1 MRTKFLLLLYWGSN
15 KPELRLGFGYYLQN
29 LNKMR
34 IKVAGGH
41 GMTPDRA
48 LDYLNDML
56 WSAALVAG
64 PVMLATL
71 LVGLLVSVFQVATQI
86 QEITLS
92 YVPKIM
98 VAGLMLILLGPWMI
112 AQLTSF
118 ARDLYLTIPTFG
130 S

>member
-1 MRTKFLLLLYWGSN
+1 
-15 KPELRLGFGYYLQN
+15 
-29 LNKMR
+29 
-34 IKVAGGH
+34 
-41 GMTPDRA
+41 MTPDRA

-71 LVGLLVSVFQVATQI
+71 LVGLLISVFQVATQI

-92 YVPKIM
+92 YVPKIF
-98 VAGLMLILLGPWMI
+98 VAGMMLILLGPWMLSR
-112 AQLTSF
+112 LTGF
-118 ARDLYLTIPTFG
+118 ARDLYMTIPSLG

>member
-1 MRTKFLLLLYWGSN
+1 
-15 KPELRLGFGYYLQN
+15 
-29 LNKMR
+29 
-34 IKVAGGH
+34 
-41 GMTPDRA
+41 MTPDRA

-56 WSAALVAG
+56 WSAALIAG

-112 AQLTSF
+112 AQLISF
-118 ARDLYLTIPTFG
+118 ARDLYLTIPTLG